1 MSLCPCFEPILKVGF
16 VASLPNTLNGRDA
29 QIGSRAGLRTA
40 AIKFQR
46 CSALSLVEA
55 AHCQFGRRGDPIVGL
70 EPTSSIFRLEGAG
83 RSTASILSQATKT
96 KKRFDAEHLVS
107 PCILCPRLFALCGER
122 TAQGTNC
129 LLDPF
134 VTILQVHLGMGH
146 GQGIAFRK
154 IVWVELIAPLAQSM
168 TRETLSNGRRVPTL
182 PPPRLLLG
190 WRDAQPHRRMSG
202 ANVGSKGAIGVRGA

>member
-1 MSLCPCFEPILKVGF
+1 MR
-16 VASLPNTLNGRDA
+16 RDA
-29 QIGSRAGLRTA
+29 QIGSRTGSRTA

-70 EPTSSIFRLEGAG
+70 EPTSSTFWLEGAG

-96 KKRFDAEHLVS
+96 KKWFGAEHLVS
-107 PCILCPRLFALCGER
+107 PCIRCSRLSALCGER
-122 TAQGTNC
+122 TDC

-134 VTILQVHLGMGH
+134 VTILQVHRGMGQ

-154 IVWVELIAPLAQSM
+154 NFLVELIPNVVVAVVKLGATLFTASDSM
-168 TRETLSNGRRVPTL
+168 AAEAVHSIVDVVVVALFFFTLG
-182 PPPRLLLG
+182 
-190 WRDAQPHRRMSG
+190 SG
-202 ANVGSKGAIGVRGA
+202 FSMAEGVRR

>member
-1 MSLCPCFEPILKVGF
+1 MR
-16 VASLPNTLNGRDA
+16 RDA

-83 RSTASILSQATKT
+83 RSTASFLPQATKT

-107 PCILCPRLFALCGER
+107 PCILCSRLSVLCSER
-122 TAQGTNC
+122 TARGTNC

-168 TRETLSNGRRVPTL
+168 TRATLSGGTLRNGRRVPTL

-190 WRDAQPHRRMSG
+190 WQDAQPHRRMSG
-202 ANVGSKGAIGVRGA
+202 AIVGSKGAIGVRGA